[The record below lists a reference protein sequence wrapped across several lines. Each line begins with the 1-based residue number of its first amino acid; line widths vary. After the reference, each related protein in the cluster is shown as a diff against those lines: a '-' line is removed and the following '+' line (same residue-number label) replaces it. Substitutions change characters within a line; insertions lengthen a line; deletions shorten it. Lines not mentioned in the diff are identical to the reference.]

1 MPTID
6 NSACKNAINTIKS
19 NINQC
24 FSACDSKGSTYNQ
37 SANTTSELIQKINA
51 IPTSSSGGGST
62 PSVNMNAQPCTHLN
76 VTWAEITD
84 PTDVPQ
90 QFTIDFGS
98 IGVTFKALV
107 IYSAT
112 RDGYF
117 SITRIDSTKCV
128 ISAHPFLKYNDES
141 IYGVTDIG
149 EGTYRANYVTSGNSI
164 TFTRAN
170 YENDGVNFAGTK
182 SNNFR
187 DLPLQIAPVNT
198 SSGFS
203 QEDYLLELI
212 NVIV

>member
-1 MPTID
+1 MAFNLTQLKTAISGIKTNISDSYNACISKGATVPTVK
-6 NSACKNAINTIKS
+6 NSANLPECILSIP
-19 NINQC
+19 QE
-24 FSACDSKGSTYNQ
+24 GS
-37 SANTTSELIQKINA
+37 
-51 IPTSSSGGGST
+51 GST

-84 PTDVPQ
+84 PSDIPQ

-98 IGVTFKALV
+98 IGVTFKSLV

-128 ISAHPFLKYNDES
+128 VSAHPFLKYNDES
-141 IYGVTDIG
+141 ITGVTDLG
-149 EGTYRANYVTSGNSI
+149 EGTYRANYTVNGNSI

-170 YENDGVNFAGTK
+170 YENDGVNYPGTK
-182 SNNFR
+182 NDNFR
-187 DLPLQIAPVNT
+187 SLPRQLAPVDT
-198 SSGFS
+198 SSGFN

-212 NVIV
+212 NVIA

>member
-1 MPTID
+1 MID
-6 NSACKNAINTIKS
+6 NSSCKTAIQNK
-19 NINQC
+19 INEIDEC
-24 FSACDSKGSTYNQ
+24 FQLCTTKGSTYTPTAKTL
-37 SANTTSELIQKINA
+37 ANKQLYNA
-51 IPTSSSGGGST
+51 INGIPTGSGGST
-62 PSVNMNAQPCTHLN
+62 PSVNMDAQPCTHLN

-84 PTDVPQ
+84 PTDIPQ

-117 SITRIDSTKCV
+117 AITRIDSTKCV
-128 ISAHPFLKYNDES
+128 ISAHPFIKYNNES
-141 IYGVTDIG
+141 ITGVTDVG
-149 EGTYRANYVTSGNSI
+149 EGTYRANYVVSGNSI

-170 YENDGVNFAGTK
+170 YENDGVNFAGSK
-182 SNNFR
+182 NDNFR
-187 DLPLQIAPVNT
+187 DLPLQIAPVQEDPILT
-198 SSGFS
+198 

>member
-1 MPTID
+1 MGFNLNNLED
-6 NSACKNAINTIKS
+6 AINTLKT
-19 NINQC
+19 NISDSYN
-24 FSACDSKGSTYNQ
+24 ACQTKGATMP
-37 SANTTSELIQKINA
+37 TEK
-51 IPTSSSGGGST
+51 TSSNLPDCILSIPSGSGGST

-84 PTDVPQ
+84 PSDIPQ

-128 ISAHPFLKYNDES
+128 VSAHPFLKYNDES
-141 IYGVTDIG
+141 ITGITDLG
-149 EGTYRANYVTSGNSI
+149 EGTYRANYTVNGNSI

-170 YENDGVNFAGTK
+170 YENDGVNYPGTK
-182 SNNFR
+182 NDNFR
-187 DLPLQIAPVNT
+187 SLPSQLAPVDT
-198 SSGFS
+198 SSGFN